1 MTDLLHKLVSAVL
14 TGGLIA
20 LVGALSV
27 AVRRRRV
34 AREEASAPAPAP
46 AEDRSQTL
54 LRLAQQ
60 SDRSRDELAAQGR
73 QEEALAQA
81 RAAAE
86 HWRELTRMRPGR
98 FQTQRRAALG
108 RLGELLAAAGQEQ
121 QAAQVRQEAA
131 RLV

>member
-27 AVRRRRV
+27 AARRRRV
-34 AREEASAPAPAP
+34 AREEAAAPAPV
-46 AEDRSQTL
+46 EDRTQTL

-60 SDRSRDELAAQGR
+60 SDHSRDQLAAQGR
-73 QEEALAQA
+73 QAEALAQA
-81 RAAAE
+81 REAAA
-86 HWRELTRMRPGR
+86 HWRELTEARPGR
-98 FQTQRRAALG
+98 FQAERRAALG

-131 RLV
+131 RLA